1 MFECVFDFRSK
12 DLSMDRQSSMPTK
25 HNNKNWSCRTASTFG
40 SECYV
45 LFCLCT
51 VFYWFSKCVVFMPTL
66 SMCSAQ
72 QAVYLFNIVK
82 NFENFFNI

>member
-45 LFCLCT
+45 LFVQSVLL
-51 VFYWFSKCVVFMPTL
+51 VFQVCSVYAYAKDVL
-66 SMCSAQ
+66 SSTSS
-72 QAVYLFNIVK
+72 LFVQHS
-82 NFENFFNI
+82 EEL